1 MYETTRIAE
10 NIKTLAKSKDIQLKT
25 MLQEL
30 ALNKNV
36 LSSLYN
42 GSMIKADSLAKIAD
56 YLECSVDYLLGRTDN
71 PNITNSI
78 SNTNTTVNGTQANV
92 INSNNYNQETVAE
105 QTDEMTAELVKAFRT
120 LSFRDR
126 LDVINLVLEKSNK

>member
-92 INSNNYNQETVAE
+92 INNNQEPVISKVVFYKPSG
-105 QTDEMTAELVKAFRT
+105 DLELYFYT
-120 LSFRDR
+120 
-126 LDVINLVLEKSNK
+126 